1 MKAEKEKFVKFQCI
15 TLKYLKCSQMFSK
28 SSLQGALEMRT
39 KGQQKFNPLARSLT
53 MLTEIKSVL
62 SRTQHT
68 LIQDSLGAAS
78 LVVML
83 LVGLH
88 LPGLI

>member
-1 MKAEKEKFVKFQCI
+1 
-15 TLKYLKCSQMFSK
+15 MFFK
-28 SSLQGALEMRT
+28 SSLQAALKMRT

-53 MLTEIKSVL
+53 MLTEIKTVL
-62 SRTQHT
+62 ARTQHT
-68 LIQDSLGAAS
+68 LFQDALGAAS